1 MKKNILEIENEI
13 KEYASQN
20 KGKYN
25 LIFEKIRSYNHKSSD
40 YTEDYYEFQS
50 YMRDIMN
57 SYFDQMILEYEETK
71 NNELKKDCIVIA
83 DYLLDR
89 RYDILIRLDDEE
101 AFEIVLQYAEDFLK
115 GEDFIFF
122 QRKYVNGESLFALAE
137 AYSNPKFKE
146 RVVAFFIDAF
156 QLAKKYAKERDKSV
170 STRVDPDGD
179 TLFQLCSAITS
190 LNQDDREQFS
200 KIVFDIYTFSSNS
213 KRRSYELSQAS
224 GFIALLLPYYQASF
238 DMKIFDEAINITGK
252 FYKENTFVHQT
263 LYAKWILEK
272 NAEEALDY
280 YLNEENN
287 KWPHFAIMA
296 LTDLSCKEALPFFIE
311 KQKETKDPVLW
322 EIYEEAIQR
331 LKNNYKPLQVEDRM
345 ILLNGNVTPT
355 QRALGTE
362 SNNFFVQRAQKK
374 INIDDTVYE
383 TDDDLL

>member
-1 MKKNILEIENEI
+1 MIKNILEIENEI

-40 YTEDYYEFQS
+40 YTEDYYEFES
-50 YMRDIMN
+50 HMLGITN
-57 SYFDQMILEYEETK
+57 SYFEQMIHEYNESK
-71 NNELKKDCIVIA
+71 NVKLKKECIAIA
-83 DYLLDR
+83 DYFLDR
-89 RYDILIRLDDEE
+89 RYDVLIRLDDEE

-115 GEDFIFF
+115 GETFLFD
-122 QRKYVNGESLFALAE
+122 QNKYVNGQSLLALAQ
-137 AYSNPKFKE
+137 AYYNPKFKE
-146 RVVAFFIDAF
+146 RVVAFFINAF
-156 QLAKKYAKERDKSV
+156 ELAKKFALERDKSV
-170 STRVDPDGD
+170 STRENPDGD
-179 TLFQLCSAITS
+179 TLLELCSAITS

-224 GFIALLLPYYQASF
+224 GFIALLLPFYKASF
-238 DMKIFDEAINITGK
+238 DMKIIDEAINITGK

-280 YLNEENN
+280 YLNKENE
-287 KWPHFAIMA
+287 KWPNFAIMA
-296 LTDLSCKEALPFFIE
+296 LTDLSCKEALPYFIE
-311 KQKETKDPVLW
+311 KQKETKDPLLW

-331 LKNNYKPLQVEDRM
+331 LKNNYEPLQVEERM

-355 QRALGTE
+355 QRALGAE
-362 SNNFFVQRAQKK
+362 SNNVFVQRVKKK
-374 INIDDTVYE
+374 ISYDDTVYE
-383 TDDDLL
+383 TDDDSN